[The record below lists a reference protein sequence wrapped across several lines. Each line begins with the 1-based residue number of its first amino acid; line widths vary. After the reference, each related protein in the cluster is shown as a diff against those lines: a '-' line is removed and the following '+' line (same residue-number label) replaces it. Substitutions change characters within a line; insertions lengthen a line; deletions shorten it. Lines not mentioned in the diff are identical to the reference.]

1 MTPGHSRWAIPQK
14 LGSSRLIS
22 RSAPPSATMADTGL
36 PQEEVMASTDL
47 EEVVRDGYGWSV
59 PALELGAAAIGGKA
73 DPAARVRLPL
83 QMANRHGLV
92 AGATGTGKTKTL
104 QLLTEQ
110 LSDAGVPVFLVDI
123 KGDISGLGA
132 AGQAND
138 RVKARLDQI
147 GMKDWRPQA
156 YPVEFL
162 TLEKNGR
169 GARVRATVGSF
180 GPILLSKVLQLNETQ
195 ESVLSLVFK
204 YADDESMPLVDLSD
218 LRATLNFLNGD
229 DGKAAMAEYGG
240 LAPATVGVILRNIV
254 GLEQQGAE
262 SFFGQPEFDVE
273 DLLEVRDGRGV
284 VSILEV
290 ADMQDRPKLFSTFLM
305 WLLAEVYHDL
315 PEIGDVDK
323 PKLVFFFDEAHL
335 LFEDANKR
343 FLDQIEMVVR
353 LVRSKG
359 VGVYFVTQSPED
371 VPPKVLA
378 QLGNRVQHA
387 LRAFTPNDQK
397 MIDATARTFPTTKLY
412 DVAAELTSLGTGE
425 GLVSVLGPNGVP
437 SPTVHCVMRPPRS
450 MMAQLD
456 PAAFAAAISAS
467 KLVAEYTVDV
477 DPQSA
482 KEMLA
487 ARMQQ
492 AQGQVAAA
500 QAQAQAAKAYEKA
513 QAEAAKAEARDE
525 ARAER
530 AAHRGSGGSGGS
542 SGGSGGLDWQEA
554 AKLGTRVLTSSTT
567 NTLLR
572 GLFGTLIG
580 SPAKRRRR

>member
-1 MTPGHSRWAIPQK
+1 MG
-14 LGSSRLIS
+14 
-22 RSAPPSATMADTGL
+22 AP
-36 PQEEVMASTDL
+36 DL
-47 EEVVRDGYGWSV
+47 EKVVQDGYGFNV
-59 PALELGAAAIGGKA
+59 PVLELGAAAIGGKPH
-73 DPAARVRLPL
+73 PAARVRLPL

-132 AGQAND
+132 PGQAND
-138 RVKARLDQI
+138 KIKARLDQT
-147 GMKDWRPQA
+147 GMKDWKPQA

-169 GARVRATVGSF
+169 GVRLRATVGSF

-204 YADDESMPLVDLSD
+204 YADDQQLPLVDLSD

-229 DGKAAMAEYGG
+229 EGKKAMADYGG
-240 LAPATVGVILRNIV
+240 LSNATVGVILRKIV
-254 GLEQQGAE
+254 ELEQQGAQ

-273 DLLEVRDGRGV
+273 DLLETRAGRGL

-290 ADMQDRPKLFSTFLM
+290 ADMQDRPKLFSTFMM
-305 WLLAEVYHDL
+305 WLLAEIYHDL
-315 PEIGDVDK
+315 PEVGDLDK
-323 PKLVFFFDEAHL
+323 PKFVFFFDEAHL
-335 LFEDANKR
+335 LFEEANQS

-397 MIDATARTFPTTKLY
+397 MIDATARTFPITKLY
-412 DVAAELTSLGTGE
+412 DVAAELTSLGIGE
-425 GLVSVLGPNGVP
+425 GLVTVLGPNGVP
-437 SPTVHCVMRPPRS
+437 TPTVHCVMRPPRS
-450 MMAQLD
+450 LMAQLD
-456 PAAFAAAISAS
+456 PTAFGEIVAAS
-467 KLVAEYTVDV
+467 KLVPEYAADV

-482 KEMLA
+482 KEMLTV
-487 ARMQQ
+487 RMQQ
-492 AQGQVAAA
+492 AQTQAEAA
-500 QAQAQAAKAYEKA
+500 QAQAQAAAAAAKTQAQIDKEYARQAAASQRAYEKA
-513 QAEAAKAEARDE
+513 QADAARAEGRAEAR
-525 ARAER
+525 ARTRRPA
-530 AAHRGSGGSGGS
+530 GSYSGGGGFDLGQAVKIGAKVMAS
-542 SGGSGGLDWQEA
+542 PA
-554 AKLGTRVLTSSTT
+554 A

-572 GLFGTLIG
+572 GIFGTLSG
-580 SPAKRRRR
+580 SPARRTRRRR

>member
-1 MTPGHSRWAIPQK
+1 
-14 LGSSRLIS
+14 
-22 RSAPPSATMADTGL
+22 MAG
-36 PQEEVMASTDL
+36 PDL
-47 EEVVRDGYGWSV
+47 EKVVQDGYGFGV
-59 PALELGAAAIGGKA
+59 PVLEIGAAAIGGKTH
-73 DPAARVRLPL
+73 PAARVRIPL
-83 QMANRHGLV
+83 QMVSRHGLV

-132 AGQAND
+132 PGQAND
-138 RVKARLDQI
+138 RINARLDQV
-147 GMKDWRPQA
+147 GMKDWQPQA

-162 TLEKNGR
+162 TLEKNGLGVR
-169 GARVRATVGSF
+169 LRATVGSF

-204 YADDESMPLVDLSD
+204 YADDQQLPLVDLSD

-229 DGKAAMAEYGG
+229 GGKQAMAEYGG
-240 LAPATVGVILRNIV
+240 LSSATVGVILRKIV
-254 GLEQQGAE
+254 ELEQQGAE

-273 DLLEVRDGRGV
+273 DLLETRAGRGL

-290 ADMQDRPKLFSTFLM
+290 ADMQDRPKLFSTFMM

-315 PEIGDVDK
+315 PEVGDLDK
-323 PKLVFFFDEAHL
+323 PKFVFFFDEAHL
-335 LFEDANKR
+335 LFEEANKS

-397 MIDATARTFPTTKLY
+397 MIDDTARTFPTTKLY
-412 DVAAELTSLGTGE
+412 DVATELTSLGIGE
-425 GLVSVLGPNGVP
+425 GLVTVLGPNGVP
-437 SPTVHCVMRPPRS
+437 TPTVHCVMRPPRS
-450 MMAQLD
+450 LMAQLD
-456 PAAFAAAISAS
+456 PAAFAAIVSAS
-467 KLVAEYTVDV
+467 KLVTEYAADV

-487 ARMQQ
+487 GRMAE
-492 AQGQVAAA
+492 AQTQAAA
-500 QAQAQAAKAYEKA
+500 AQVQAQAQAAAAKTQAQIEKQYAQQAAASQRAYEKA
-513 QAEAAKAEARDE
+513 QADAARAEARDQ
-525 ARAER
+525 ARAQR
-530 AAHRGSGGSGGS
+530 SSRSGGYSGGSGG
-542 SGGSGGLDWQEA
+542 GFDLGQA
-554 AKLGTRVLTSSTT
+554 AKIGAEVIRSPAA

-572 GLFGTLIG
+572 GIFGTLTG
-580 SPAKRRRR
+580 SPARRTRRRR